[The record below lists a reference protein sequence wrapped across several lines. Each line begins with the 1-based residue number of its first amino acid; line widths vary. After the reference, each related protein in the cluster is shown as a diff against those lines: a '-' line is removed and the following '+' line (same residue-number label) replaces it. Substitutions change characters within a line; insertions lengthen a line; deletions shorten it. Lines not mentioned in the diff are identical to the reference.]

1 MGKKHAS
8 QYANF
13 GWLPN
18 FSWQNLIKITCL
30 RVSLYILITCFS
42 GSGKKA
48 IAELLLNEQKF
59 RYCFFNVQ
67 LLAIHCLSYTD
78 EIKLF
83 LFNN

>member
-1 MGKKHAS
+1 MAELNKNHLLESFTLYLNKV
-8 QYANF
+8 F
-13 GWLPN
+13 
-18 FSWQNLIKITCL
+18 L
-30 RVSLYILITCFS
+30 RFRQ
-42 GSGKKA
+42 KA

-67 LLAIHCLSYTD
+67 LLAIYCLSYTD